1 MYIYRNGKTFTIYY
15 REEKS
20 RLQRP
25 MDKARCHFYFLKIHI
40 SQKDMHRNVSQMV
53 VGLWLIKNA
62 FMYKK
67 TFIYTHINLHTHT
80 RTGCYCLVTQSCPT
94 LLWPQGL
101 SSTRLL
107 CPWDFPGKNTGVG
120 CHFLLQGIFLS
131 QGLNLGVLHF
141 RWMLYW
147 PSY

>member
-25 MDKARCHFYFLKIHI
+25 MDLARCHFYFLKIHI
-40 SQKDMHRNVSQMV
+40 IQKDMHRNVSQMV

-80 RTGCYCLVTQSCPT
+80 H
-94 LLWPQGL
+94 
-101 SSTRLL
+101 RLL
-107 CPWDFPGKNTGVG
+107 LLSHSVVSNSFVTPRTVVHQAPLSVGFPRQEYWSGLPCPSPRDLPVPGIEPGSPALASG
-120 CHFLLQGIFLS
+120 
-131 QGLNLGVLHF
+131 
-141 RWMLYW
+141 
-147 PSY
+147 